1 MVLGHCLKAVCLQ
14 AGRRG
19 RGGGLGREAQT
30 LKHPPSATPL
40 WEVAGVSLEDSC
52 ICKTVCSSP
61 SKVIRLVSVQLQGA
75 HSGDSDLEPEEGWAS
90 FKNTFRRQLR
100 ASPFPSNTQHRS
112 LPPPTT
118 RGVQL
123 SPSTLLTATR

>member
-14 AGRRG
+14 AGKRG

-30 LKHPPSATPL
+30 VSTRHPL
-40 WEVAGVSLEDSC
+40 WEVAGASLEDSR

-61 SKVIRLVSVQLQGA
+61 SKVIRLVSVPLHGA
-75 HSGDSDLEPEEGWAS
+75 HSGDSDREPEEGWVS
-90 FKNTFRRQLR
+90 FKNTLRRQEGSLR
-100 ASPFPSNTQHRS
+100 ASTFPSNTQHRS
-112 LPPPTT
+112 LPP

-123 SPSTLLTATR
+123 FPSTLC

>member
-19 RGGGLGREAQT
+19 RGGGLGREADSQA
-30 LKHPPSATPL
+30 PAIATPL

-75 HSGDSDLEPEEGWAS
+75 HSGDSDLEPELGWVS

-100 ASPFPSNTQHRS
+100 HS
-112 LPPPTT
+112 LPTPNTAHC
-118 RGVQL
+118 R
-123 SPSTLLTATR
+123 LLPLVGYSFPLQHS